1 MVKENFIPR
10 SAEFAGKLRIP
21 LHRAPVG
28 YDFTRPLE
36 RAPTTSFV
44 TTRGGRHSVSMWGA
58 AVMATTLA
66 QSLRADPVSRLT
78 LRPFCSVD
86 ASTAIDETLRCMVD
100 RKVGCALVTE
110 SGKGGGDNGSASQ
123 LVGIFTER
131 DFVDRVVAAELD
143 VGRPISSVMTRS
155 PKTIQNSQSIQ
166 NAIEMMEGGGY
177 RHLPVLGEDAQPAG
191 VLSVKDVVHY
201 LVGYFP
207 ANVYNLPPT
216 PQLNQPAREGA

>member
-1 MVKENFIPR
+1 
-10 SAEFAGKLRIP
+10 
-21 LHRAPVG
+21 
-28 YDFTRPLE
+28 
-36 RAPTTSFV
+36 
-44 TTRGGRHSVSMWGA
+44 
-58 AVMATTLA
+58 MATTLA
-66 QSLRADPVSRLT
+66 QSLRADPVSRLR
-78 LRPFCSVD
+78 LRPVCSVD
-86 ASTAIDETLRCMVD
+86 ASTSIDQTLRCMVE
-100 RKVGCALVTE
+100 RRVGCALVTE
-110 SGKGGGDNGSASQ
+110 GGGNGTAPQ
-123 LVGIFTER
+123 LIGIFTER

-143 VGRPISSVMTRS
+143 VGQPIGGEMTRS

-177 RHLPVLGEDAQPAG
+177 RHLPVLKEDAQPAG